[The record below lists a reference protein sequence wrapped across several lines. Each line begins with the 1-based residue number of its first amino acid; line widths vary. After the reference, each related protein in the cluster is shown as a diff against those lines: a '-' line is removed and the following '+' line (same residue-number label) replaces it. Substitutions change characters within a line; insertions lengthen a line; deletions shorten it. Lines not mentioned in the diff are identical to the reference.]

1 MLRDQADHK
10 ALKVQQALPGMLGF
24 KVELALQELKDL
36 RVQLVQQVIKVFK
49 ELKVLKVLLGQLILQ
64 VDRVVKVV
72 EDRRVLEVRKEVPEQ
87 AENTV

>member
-1 MLRDQADHK
+1 M
-10 ALKVQQALPGMLGF
+10 
-24 KVELALQELKDL
+24 
-36 RVQLVQQVIKVFK
+36 FK